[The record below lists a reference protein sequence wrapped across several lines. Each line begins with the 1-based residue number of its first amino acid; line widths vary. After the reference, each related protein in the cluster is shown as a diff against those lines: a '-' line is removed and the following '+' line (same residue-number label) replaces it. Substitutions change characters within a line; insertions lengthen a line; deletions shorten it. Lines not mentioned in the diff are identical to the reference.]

1 MTSQITYE
9 MSGGKKLKVIACV
22 DERNGML
29 FNHRR
34 QSRDQTVTE
43 KIQEL
48 CQGKI
53 LWMNEYSSSLYGNM
67 HGVTVQCHENLP
79 DQAESGDFAL
89 METVDPG
96 NYKERTEE
104 LILFCWNRIYPA
116 QLFMTLDLSEWKQTE
131 ELEFEGTSH
140 EKITM
145 KKYIPYQNR
154 TE

>member
-1 MTSQITYE
+1 
-9 MSGGKKLKVIACV
+9 
-22 DERNGML
+22 
-29 FNHRR
+29 
-34 QSRDQTVTE
+34 
-43 KIQEL
+43 
-48 CQGKI
+48 
-53 LWMNEYSSSLYGNM
+53 
-67 HGVTVQCHENLP
+67 
-79 DQAESGDFAL
+79 